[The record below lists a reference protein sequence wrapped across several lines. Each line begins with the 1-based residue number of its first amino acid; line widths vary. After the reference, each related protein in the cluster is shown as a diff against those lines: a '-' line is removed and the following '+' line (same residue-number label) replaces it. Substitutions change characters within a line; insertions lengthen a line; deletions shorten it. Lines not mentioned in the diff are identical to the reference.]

1 MPRNLSAWV
10 DLLIHLTIMLVL
22 VIVVWQYN
30 KFIATIAFILW
41 VVLAF
46 FARERTVERQKNFT
60 QYCENVIASFDELM
74 HYAMKSLPYAVIV
87 VNDEGRLEWCNE
99 LTKSYTDKVP
109 EQGMYVNEVWE
120 GLLDEKILEVPE
132 SGNFEDGK
140 DGDYKIKSVRT
151 IVNKDNVPEEVE
163 RHFVVRYRR
172 MKIRS
177 KYPRLI
183 VLFIHEITLYENLKI
198 EYENS
203 RTVLMY
209 MQIDNYDEITQ
220 GLTETEKSS
229 MMLSVNAIL
238 ETWVK
243 SLSGFIRKVSED
255 LFVVVLERSML
266 KKAIAEKF
274 DVLDKIRQLV
284 NKNQMPVTLSMGV
297 AFAEKPSPEQSMT
310 ELGEQARSELDLALG
325 RGGDQV
331 AVKIGDKTQFF
342 GGRTNAVEKHTRVK
356 SRVVANAIRESME
369 AADEIFVMGHARE
382 DFDAFGAAIG
392 VAVMAKKLGKQ
403 VHVVLSDYRDSIEK
417 ITDFFEKDKNDY
429 EELLIGAD
437 DLPASTA
444 LNPLLFVV
452 DTHIPQMTAAPK
464 LLERIPQVIVIDHH
478 RRSENFIKNPLMV
491 YLEPAASST
500 CELVT
505 ELLMYF
511 EEKISIGKLAAT
523 ALYSGI
529 VVDTKNFAIQT
540 GSRTFDAAAYLRRSG
555 ADPVI
560 VRHLFKD
567 DYETTVALAKTK
579 AQSEYYEGGLI
590 VSTIPNIIPNV
601 QVVAGQA
608 ADSLLSV
615 ENVRMTIILFQ
626 MPNDTVGVSARSS
639 GELNVQIIM
648 EKFGG
653 GGHQNVA
660 GAQIKNTNIIELKKM
675 LVEAARTHIAEIDS
689 AKLAAKAKTGV
700 RKNFCK

>member
-1 MPRNLSAWV
+1 MPRNLSAWI
-10 DLLIHLTIMLVL
+10 DLLIHLTVMLVL
-22 VIVVWQYN
+22 VLIMYQYN
-30 KFIATIAFILW
+30 KFIALIAFLLW
-41 VVLAF
+41 AVLAF
-46 FARERTVERQKNFT
+46 FARERTVERQKNFN

-87 VNDEGRLEWCNE
+87 VNDEGRMEWCNE
-99 LTKSYTDKVP
+99 LTKSYVDKEP
-109 EQGMYVNEVWE
+109 EQGMYVNEIWE
-120 GLLDEKILEVPE
+120 GLLDEKILAVPE
-132 SGNFEDGK
+132 NENFEDGG
-140 DGDYKIKSVRT
+140 DGDYKIKSVRQ
-151 IVNKDNVPEEVE
+151 IVNKDNIPEEVE
-163 RHFVVRYRR
+163 RHFLVRYRR

-177 KYPRLI
+177 NYPRLT
-183 VLFIHEITLYENLKI
+183 VLFVHEITEHENLKI

-229 MMLSVNAIL
+229 LMLSVNAVL
-238 ETWVK
+238 EAWMKT
-243 SLSGFIRKVSED
+243 LSGFMRRVSDD
-255 LFVVVLERSML
+255 LFLVVLERAML
-266 KKAIAEKF
+266 KKAVAEKF

-284 NKNQMPVTLSMGV
+284 NKKQLPVTLSMGV
-297 AFAEKPSPEQSMT
+297 AFAEKPSYEQSLT
-310 ELGEQARSELDLALG
+310 ELGEQAQSELDLALG

-331 AVKIGDKTQFF
+331 AVKVGDKTQFF
-342 GGRTNAVEKHTRVK
+342 GGRANAVEKHTRVK
-356 SRVVANAIRESME
+356 ARVVANAIRESME
-369 AADEIFVMGHARE
+369 AADEIFIMGHARE
-382 DFDAFGAAIG
+382 DFDAFGAAVG
-392 VAVMAKKLGKQ
+392 VAVMAKKLEKP
-403 VHVVLSDYRDSIEK
+403 VHIILSDYRDSIQK
-417 ITDFFEKDKNDY
+417 ITEFFDKDKSAY
-429 EELLIGAD
+429 EDLLVGAD
-437 DLPASTA
+437 DLPVSTA

-464 LLERIPQVIVIDHH
+464 LLERIQQVIVIDHH
-478 RRSENFIKNPLMV
+478 RRSESFIKNPLVV

-511 EEKISIGKLAAT
+511 EDKVSIGKLAAT

-540 GSRTFDAAAYLRRSG
+540 GARTFDAASYLRRSG

-579 AQSEYYEGGLI
+579 ANSEYFEGGLI
-590 VSTIPNIIPNV
+590 VSTIPNLIPNV

-615 ENVRMTIILFQ
+615 ENVRMTIVLFQ
-626 MPNDTVGVSARSS
+626 MKDDVVGVSARSS
-639 GELNVQIIM
+639 GELNVQVIM
-648 EKFGG
+648 EQFGG

-660 GAQIKNTNIIELKKM
+660 GAQIKGSNIIELKQK
-675 LVEAARTHIAEIDS
+675 LVEAAKIQIAEIDKS
-689 AKLAAKAKTGV
+689 KKLPE
-700 RKNFCK
+700 